1 MIRIRAIVA
10 LAAATTM
17 LGSPAL
23 AHSNGMA
30 GAQTVAATMASDM
43 DMHGLPPGGDGPPY
57 IGAPDLD
64 ATVALITAGGGA
76 ANFSIAKAL
85 TAMVGPDLTTAEV
98 NKLTTQYGK
107 TAVTNWITVF
117 DFAVQHAAA
126 TAIAAGVTLPTPPAS
141 LTGKTLA
148 AQLVKDGAGDGT
160 FWTGTMLDHLVT
172 HKIHENTMAAIDAKY
187 TSAWDGNYHQ
197 ITDQAMYDLA
207 QALGATSVK
216 LADFH

>member
-1 MIRIRAIVA
+1 
-10 LAAATTM
+10 
-17 LGSPAL
+17 
-23 AHSNGMA
+23 
-30 GAQTVAATMASDM
+30 
-43 DMHGLPPGGDGPPY
+43 
-57 IGAPDLD
+57 
-64 ATVALITAGGGA
+64 
-76 ANFSIAKAL
+76 
-85 TAMVGPDLTTAEV
+85 MVGPDLTTAEV